1 MNRLGT
7 LAAVSVLVLGAC
19 QAQVKNP
26 DTLVNASYG
35 DWFSFDP
42 AWAYDTSSAEVIENV
57 YERLI
62 GYDGEATDKFVPV
75 LASEVPTVENGGISE
90 DGLTYRFKIREGVKF
105 HKGGDLSAA
114 DVVYSVRRLMVMDP
128 VGGPA
133 ALLMEP
139 LLGVSSSRDAD
150 SELAI
155 TWEQIEAAVY
165 EEDGAAVFKLAKPFA
180 PFLSVLA
187 HTSGSIVDVEWS
199 VEQGEWDGTEAT
211 WQDFNNPSQEDSA
224 LNAASNGTGP
234 FSLEQYTPSRQV
246 VLARNDN
253 YWREPAALKRVVL
266 QNVTEYSTRRLM
278 LQNGDSDMAA
288 VDRQYIPEVQQTQG
302 VKIMDDLPTL
312 QINAIFLN
320 QNINPSAN
328 SYIGSGKL
336 DGQGIPPDFFA
347 DPDVRKA
354 FAYSFD
360 YQTYIKDVDLGKAK
374 QPSGA
379 IPEPLIGY
387 DPEILHYTYDP
398 EKAEEHFQAAWDGQV
413 WEQGFKLSLLYNE
426 GNTARKTA
434 LEMLER
440 SLESLNPKFQVETRG
455 IQWASYLQQQNDMK
469 LPAYMLGWVADYAD
483 PHNFAHPFY
492 FSQGN
497 YPSQTGYNNPEMDR
511 LINEAVVELDPEAR
525 KGLYRQIQE
534 LGYQDAPSILVN
546 QPVGAAVMRD
556 WVKGY
561 YYNPMITN
569 DYYSLSK

>member
-1 MNRLGT
+1 M
-7 LAAVSVLVLGAC
+7 
-19 QAQVKNP
+19 
-26 DTLVNASYG
+26 
-35 DWFSFDP
+35 
-42 AWAYDTSSAEVIENV
+42 
-57 YERLI
+57 
-62 GYDGEATDKFVPV
+62 
-75 LASEVPTVENGGISE
+75 
-90 DGLTYRFKIREGVKF
+90 
-105 HKGGDLSAA
+105 
-114 DVVYSVRRLMVMDP
+114 
-128 VGGPA
+128 
-133 ALLMEP
+133 
-139 LLGVSSSRDAD
+139 
-150 SELAI
+150 
-155 TWEQIEAAVY
+155 
-165 EEDGAAVFKLAKPFA
+165 
-180 PFLSVLA
+180 
-187 HTSGSIVDVEWS
+187 
-199 VEQGEWDGTEAT
+199 
-211 WQDFNNPSQEDSA
+211 
-224 LNAASNGTGP
+224 NAASNGTGP

-320 QNINPSAN
+320 QKINPAAN

-511 LINEAVVELDPEAR
+511 LINEAVAELDPEAR

>member
-211 WQDFNNPSQEDSA
+211 WPC
-224 LNAASNGTGP
+224 
-234 FSLEQYTPSRQV
+234 
-246 VLARNDN
+246 RN
-253 YWREPAALKRVVL
+253 Y
-266 QNVTEYSTRRLM
+266 
-278 LQNGDSDMAA
+278 
-288 VDRQYIPEVQQTQG
+288 
-302 VKIMDDLPTL
+302 
-312 QINAIFLN
+312 
-320 QNINPSAN
+320 
-328 SYIGSGKL
+328 
-336 DGQGIPPDFFA
+336 
-347 DPDVRKA
+347 
-354 FAYSFD
+354 
-360 YQTYIKDVDLGKAK
+360 
-374 QPSGA
+374 
-379 IPEPLIGY
+379 
-387 DPEILHYTYDP
+387 
-398 EKAEEHFQAAWDGQV
+398 
-413 WEQGFKLSLLYNE
+413 
-426 GNTARKTA
+426 
-434 LEMLER
+434 
-440 SLESLNPKFQVETRG
+440 LESA
-455 IQWASYLQQQNDMK
+455 IQKLASAVSE
-469 LPAYMLGWVADYAD
+469 LP
-483 PHNFAHPFY
+483 
-492 FSQGN
+492 
-497 YPSQTGYNNPEMDR
+497 
-511 LINEAVVELDPEAR
+511 
-525 KGLYRQIQE
+525 
-534 LGYQDAPSILVN
+534 QD
-546 QPVGAAVMRD
+546 
-556 WVKGY
+556 
-561 YYNPMITN
+561 T
-569 DYYSLSK
+569 